1 MSGENGKMGTDL
13 NVQDMRKAVELMK
26 TTQKFRVF
34 RVTLKNDRYLDR
46 VIPCNKKS
54 DIPLICEDL
63 IRLYGAKRVEVKR

>member
-1 MSGENGKMGTDL
+1 MKNDIITAKDL
-13 NVQDMRKAVELMK
+13 REAAELMK
-26 TTQKFRVF
+26 MTQKFRVF
-34 RVTLKNDRYLDR
+34 RVTLKNDRYFDR